1 MTNTTLFSGKT
12 YVCERNI
19 TILKR
24 YRVLF
29 NRAPVADGDSWNE
42 YT

>member
-1 MTNTTLFSGKT
+1 MTNTTLSSGKT
-12 YVCERNI
+12 MFVRQNI

-29 NRAPVADGDSWNE
+29 NRALVADGDSWDE